1 MSTLRQVFSYKNNMI
16 GIIDSGSGGV
26 NVINECLKNF
36 KQEFVYLVDNK
47 NCPYG
52 NKSFEELKKIVL
64 SNIKYL
70 VKNFKVDFIIL
81 GCNTASSILDYKD
94 YENLSC
100 PIIKTYPDMYNLCKT
115 TKQKGMLFATK
126 NTIKYSKYVNYYLM
140 NYKHILTL
148 SIKELPKMIDNKI
161 SQNLRQIDK
170 KIKKN
175 LEKRLHFDKKLKNKY
190 KNVKIIALGCTHFK
204 HIREEIKEVFFNKV
218 EFTYCEKRVAYISK
232 FFIKKQTEQSKI
244 KIILTAEDTQLKQSI
259 KNMFDSN
266 LTLIE

>member
-1 MSTLRQVFSYKNNMI
+1 MI

-52 NKSFEELKKIVL
+52 NKSFDELKQIVL
-64 SNIKYL
+64 DNINYL
-70 VKNFKVDFIIL
+70 IKNYNIDFIIL

-94 YENLSC
+94 YENISC
-100 PIIKTYPDMYNLCKT
+100 PIIKTYPDMEMLCKT
-115 TKQKGMLFATK
+115 STKKGLLLATK

-140 NYKHILTL
+140 NYRNIITL
-148 SIKELPKMIDNKI
+148 SIKDLPKMIDDAI
-161 SQNLRQIDK
+161 SQKLIKINK
-170 KIKKN
+170 KIMKN
-175 LEKRLHFDKKLKNKY
+175 LKKILYFNKKLKNKY

-204 HIREEIKEVFFNKV
+204 HIREEIKDVFFNDI
-218 EFTYCEKRVAYISK
+218 EFAFCEKSVAYISK
-232 FFIKKQTEQSKI
+232 FFINKQTNQSKV
-244 KIILTAEDTQLKQSI
+244 KIVLTANNAKLKQSI
-259 KNMFDSN
+259 KNLFEGD